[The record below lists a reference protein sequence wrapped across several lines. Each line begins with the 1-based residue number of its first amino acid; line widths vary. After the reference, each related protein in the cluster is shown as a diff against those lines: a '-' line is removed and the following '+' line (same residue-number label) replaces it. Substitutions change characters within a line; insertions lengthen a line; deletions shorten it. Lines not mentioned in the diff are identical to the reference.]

1 MPIILRLPARPLHL
15 GRRRGEHLR
24 QLPRRNLAL
33 QAPAPV
39 IARMLGYTDQQTS
52 RIATA
57 VGSPWSRYAPGD
69 DHSP

>member
-1 MPIILRLPARPLHL
+1 MRITTFSGRMPDAAALRHL
-15 GRRRGEHLR
+15 V
-24 QLPRRNLAL
+24 L

-57 VGSPWSRYAPGD
+57 AGSPWNRYPPGD
-69 DHSP
+69 DRSP

>member
-1 MPIILRLPARPLHL
+1 MPDAAALRHL
-15 GRRRGEHLR
+15 V
-24 QLPRRNLAL
+24 L

-57 VGSPWSRYAPGD
+57 AGSPWNRYPPGD
-69 DHSP
+69 DRSP

>member
-1 MPIILRLPARPLHL
+1 MTTDTIERRLRNHQISTLN
-15 GRRRGEHLR
+15 GRTAALQH
-24 QLPRRNLAL
+24 LAL

-57 VGSPWSRYAPGD
+57 AGSPWSRYAPGD